1 MTKRHNHEQPN
12 EEISD
17 PNVPVVKGDLRAA
30 RQEVDTRVAA
40 VNLLI
45 KIVGGVGAVGAVG
58 TSFLVYFAIL
68 KEAKAQS
75 DAGIVVLAKTVDG
88 VAADLEAH
96 KKDEAARSELQLRQT
111 ADLQRDIREL
121 YKAQVSAGSAS
132 RNAVLEAPPKPVV
145 LPDGGVVR

>member
-1 MTKRHNHEQPN
+1 MSKRHHEQPDD
-12 EEISD
+12 EVSD
-17 PNVPVVKGDLRAA
+17 PNAPVVKLDLRAA
-30 RQEVDTRVAA
+30 RNELDSRVAA

-75 DAGIVVLAKTVDG
+75 DAGVVVAVQKIDS

-96 KKDEAARSELQLRQT
+96 KKDEAARSELQMRQT

-145 LPDGGVVR
+145 LPDGGIVR